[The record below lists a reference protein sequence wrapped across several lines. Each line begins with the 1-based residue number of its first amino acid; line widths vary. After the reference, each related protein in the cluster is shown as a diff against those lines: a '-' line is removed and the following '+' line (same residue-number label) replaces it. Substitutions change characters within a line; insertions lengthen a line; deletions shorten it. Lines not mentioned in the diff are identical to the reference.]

1 MTRVHVAF
9 NRAMYDI
16 PSVTDSGGLG
26 MRAVVSRPDS
36 SSPDAD
42 SPGSANGSASGTGA
56 PTGAGGTS
64 GVGRPGGS
72 PGVADGLPG
81 MPGDTCPEPVALVEG
96 PDAARRLHAIIHL
109 AKTLATT
116 HHFTEVVRVSAAQ
129 ARLATGAAHASISV
143 WERDS
148 GQLRVLVNDGELAEG
163 EEAHPQA
170 ETYPVTDFPDI
181 IDSGAWPTTWS
192 RCVDDPETRRDA
204 ERVAAMLR
212 RGRHDCLVAPIMVEG
227 KVWGELYLARR
238 ADQPRFESVD
248 AEFASVLA
256 AQISAGLAQAEHFE
270 RIEKLAFTDPLT
282 GLANRRAI
290 DARLDE
296 AMSRHYREGAVVS
309 LIVCDVNGLKRLN
322 DERGHDVG
330 DRLLERF
337 ADQLSACGA
346 MLPGAMAARLGG
358 DEFCL
363 LAEGYPPDDVVAVAE
378 ELCRRAMRMHDG
390 EGVACG
396 VASTGD
402 PVGPVTS
409 ADRLFRLADA
419 AQYRAKG
426 SRSTRPV
433 VAGRGQQP
441 DLTLSLAR
449 EEHPEPDP
457 PGGHRDRRRFRGA
470 LHNAEPARLLAAVL
484 AVLDEREPKSVHRA
498 DTLGRLEIV
507 ADTFARML
515 DGVAWWISYLPPG
528 GRILRTVRYSIH
540 RLTGVQ
546 SESGPRYDAV
556 AAEYDLAHYPAT
568 ADAVQ
573 GGSFVAELG
582 DPGTDPAE
590 EDLLLVGGYKA
601 MVAAG
606 GTNAA
611 GGWFVEVY
619 ADDLSLSVAGLA
631 PVLRALV
638 AVALTGG
645 ASLPE

>member
-1 MTRVHVAF
+1 MRTVA
-9 NRAMYDI
+9 
-16 PSVTDSGGLG
+16 
-26 MRAVVSRPDS
+26 SRPDS
-36 SSPDAD
+36 SA
-42 SPGSANGSASGTGA
+42 PGAESS
-56 PTGAGGTS
+56 GGT
-64 GVGRPGGS
+64 P
-72 PGVADGLPG
+72 DDLPG

-116 HHFTEVVRVSAAQ
+116 HHFSEVVRVSATQ
-129 ARLATGAAHASISV
+129 ARLAMGAAHASISV
-143 WERDS
+143 WERDT
-148 GQLRVLVNDGELAEG
+148 GRLRVLVNDGELAEG
-163 EEAHPQA
+163 EEPLPAA
-170 ETYPVTDFPDI
+170 ETYAVTDFPDI
-181 IDSGAWPTTWS
+181 IESDAWPTTWS
-192 RCVDDPETRRDA
+192 RCVDDPEHARDR

-212 RGRHDCLVAPIMVEG
+212 RGRHDCMVAPIMVEG
-227 KVWGELYLARR
+227 RVWGELYLARR
-238 ADQPRFESVD
+238 SDQPRFEPVD
-248 AEFASVLA
+248 AEFAGVLA

-296 AMSRHYREGAVVS
+296 AMARHYRDGVVVS

-358 DEFCL
+358 DEFCV

-378 ELCRRAMRMHDG
+378 ELCRRALRMHNG

-441 DLTLSLAR
+441 DLTLSLASEAQ
-449 EEHPEPDP
+449 EEAETEG
-457 PGGHRDRRRFRGA
+457 PGPHRDRRRFRGA
-470 LHNAEPARLLAAVL
+470 LHNAEPGRLLAAVL

-515 DGVAWWISYLPPG
+515 DGVAWWVSYLPPG
-528 GRILRTVRYSIH
+528 GRVLRTVRYSIH

-546 SESGPRYDAV
+546 SESGSRYDAV

-606 GTNAA
+606 GSNAA
-611 GGWFVEVY
+611 GGWLVEIY
-619 ADDLSLSVAGLA
+619 ADDLSLSVTGLA

>member
-1 MTRVHVAF
+1 MRTVA
-9 NRAMYDI
+9 
-16 PSVTDSGGLG
+16 
-26 MRAVVSRPDS
+26 SRPDS
-36 SSPDAD
+36 SSPGAEG
-42 SPGSANGSASGTGA
+42 PNG
-56 PTGAGGTS
+56 P
-64 GVGRPGGS
+64 P
-72 PGVADGLPG
+72 DDLPG

-116 HHFTEVVRVSAAQ
+116 HHFTEVVRVSATQ
-129 ARLATGAAHASISV
+129 ARLAMGAAHASISV

-148 GQLRVLVNDGELAEG
+148 GRLRVLVNDGELAEG
-163 EEAHPQA
+163 EEPHPDA
-170 ETYPVTDFPDI
+170 ETYAVTDFPDI
-181 IDSGAWPTTWS
+181 IESDAWPTTWS
-192 RCVDDPETRRDA
+192 RCVDDPASTQDP
-204 ERVAAMLR
+204 ERVAAMRR
-212 RGRHDCLVAPIMVEG
+212 RGRHDCMVAPIMVEG
-227 KVWGELYLARR
+227 RVWGELYLARR
-238 ADQPRFESVD
+238 ADQPRFEPVD
-248 AEFASVLA
+248 AEFAGVLA

-296 AMSRHYREGAVVS
+296 AMSRHYREGVVVS

-358 DEFCL
+358 DEFCV

-378 ELCRRAMRMHDG
+378 ELCRRALRMHDG

-449 EEHPEPDP
+449 EAQDDAETET
-457 PGGHRDRRRFRGA
+457 PGPHRDRRRFRGA
-470 LHNAEPARLLAAVL
+470 LHNAEPGRLLAAVL

-515 DGVAWWISYLPPG
+515 DGVAWWVSYLPPG
-528 GRILRTVRYSIH
+528 GRVLRTVRYSIH

-546 SESGPRYDAV
+546 SESGSRYNAV
-556 AAEYDLAHYPAT
+556 TAEYDLAHYPAT

-606 GTNAA
+606 GSNAA
-611 GGWFVEVY
+611 GGWLVEIY
-619 ADDLSLSVAGLA
+619 ADDLSLSVTGLA

>member
-1 MTRVHVAF
+1 MTRVHVAV
-9 NRAMYDI
+9 NRAIYDI
-16 PSVTDSGGLG
+16 SSGLGTGGLG
-26 MRAVVSRPDS
+26 VRTVASRPDS
-36 SSPDAD
+36 STPGTDGSGGPAD
-42 SPGSANGSASGTGA
+42 
-56 PTGAGGTS
+56 
-64 GVGRPGGS
+64 
-72 PGVADGLPG
+72 DLPG
-81 MPGDTCPEPVALVEG
+81 MPGDTCPEPAALVEG

-116 HHFTEVVRVSAAQ
+116 HHFSEVVRVSAAQ
-129 ARLATGAAHASISV
+129 ARLAMGAAHASISV

-163 EEAHPQA
+163 EEPLPAA

-181 IDSGAWPTTWS
+181 IESEGWPTTWS
-192 RCVDDPETRRDA
+192 RCVDDPEHTRDP

-212 RGRHDCLVAPIMVEG
+212 RGRHDCMVAPIMVEG
-227 KVWGELYLARR
+227 RVWGELYLARR
-238 ADQPRFESVD
+238 ADQPRFEPVD
-248 AEFASVLA
+248 AEFAGVLA

-296 AMSRHYREGAVVS
+296 AMARHYRDGLVVS

-346 MLPGAMAARLGG
+346 MLPGATAARLGG
-358 DEFCL
+358 DEFCVL
-363 LAEGYPPDDVVAVAE
+363 VEGYPPDDVVAVAE
-378 ELCRRAMRMHDG
+378 ELCRRALRMHNG

-449 EEHPEPDP
+449 EAQDEAEAEG
-457 PGGHRDRRRFRGA
+457 PGGPHRDRRRFRGA
-470 LHNAEPARLLAAVL
+470 LHNAEPGRLLAAVL

-515 DGVAWWISYLPPG
+515 DGVAWWVSYLPPG
-528 GRILRTVRYSIH
+528 GRVLRTVRYSIH

-546 SESGPRYDAV
+546 SESGSRYDAV
-556 AAEYDLAHYPAT
+556 TAEYDLAHYPAT

-573 GGSFVAELG
+573 GGGFVAELG

-606 GTNAA
+606 GSNAA
-611 GGWFVEVY
+611 GGWLVEIY
-619 ADDLSLSVAGLA
+619 ADDLSLSVTGLA

-645 ASLPE
+645 ASLPD